1 MIEFAPGDVFA
12 DNRIDGLAGR
22 GGMGIVYRA
31 TQLGLERTVALK
43 VITPVLAEEEDFRKR
58 FVAESKA
65 AASIEHPNVIP
76 VYYAGERDGVLF
88 IVMRYIDGPDLRAL
102 VRAEGHLDPE
112 RAAHIVNQVGGALD
126 AAHRHGLVHRDVK
139 PANVLLDDEDHA
151 YLTDF
156 GLTKRS
162 ATTDGG
168 GLSRAG
174 GWVGTLGY
182 VAPEQIRGERIDA
195 RTDVYALGCVLVH
208 ALTGSAP
215 YMRDT
220 DEATLWAHLN
230 APPPSDDV
238 PPEFEGVVARALAKD
253 PSDRYPSAGDL
264 GLAALRAAGRGATS
278 VPERN
283 VGRGQAAPIDSKTD
297 ATALQGPGAIADPD
311 GETQVSPVAGAAAA
325 GGAPTPPATPPT
337 RPRPRPG
344 PQGGS
349 GASRRRSVA
358 LAVGVGVIIA
368 GGAAIA
374 LLGGGGDDDEPNTTA
389 QPPAGSDSGDPRPAT
404 VDITERGV
412 LARPNALTI
421 AAGDVWALSNRE
433 GAIALVDAVTGEA
446 GDRLSVGEGA
456 SSLAAGFD
464 SVWVTK
470 ESTSTVLRINAKTH
484 RRVPGGA
491 IEVARPGRNVA
502 VATGARA
509 VWVGVRNEPVTDH
522 SPESVVRIDPS
533 TGEQRQIVVEG
544 GVQDIAVGAGAVW
557 VSNRFSSTVT
567 RIRVSDGRKDRV
579 RVGAVPRGIAVGEGA
594 VWVAASGDDEI
605 TRINPRS
612 LETKRIALKAI
623 PERVTVGGG
632 SVWVTAK
639 EAGRLIRIDA
649 KTRKVLERIDTGSR
663 PYALDITRGR
673 AVWITILDENGLQRV
688 RFSR

>member
-1 MIEFAPGDVFA
+1 MPEFAPGDVFA
-12 DNRIDGLAGR
+12 DHRIEGLAGR
-22 GGMGIVYRA
+22 GGMGVVYRA

-43 VITPVLAEEEDFRKR
+43 VITPVLAQEEDFRRR
-58 FVAESKA
+58 FVEESKA

-76 VYYAGERDGVLF
+76 VYHAGERDGVLY

-102 VRAEGHLDPE
+102 VRAEGRLAPE
-112 RAAHIVNQVGGALD
+112 RAAHIVAQVGGALD

-139 PANVLLDDEDHA
+139 PANVLLGDDDHA

-195 RTDVYALGCVLVH
+195 RTDVYALGCVLVY

-230 APPPSDDV
+230 APPPSEDV
-238 PPEFEGVVARALAKD
+238 PSAFEGVVARALAKD

-264 GLAALRAAGRGATS
+264 GRAALRAAGRSATS
-278 VPERN
+278 VPEHN
-283 VGRGQAAPIDSKTD
+283 VGRGQAAPVDGRTD
-297 ATALQGPGAIADPD
+297 ATAIHGAALGDPD
-311 GETQVSPVAGAAAA
+311 GETVLSPVAGGAGAGRGPSRWRPTPRQRRNGLAAAAGALVAGAAAL
-325 GGAPTPPATPPT
+325 
-337 RPRPRPG
+337 
-344 PQGGS
+344 
-349 GASRRRSVA
+349 A
-358 LAVGVGVIIA
+358 L
-368 GGAAIA
+368 
-374 LLGGGGDDDEPNTTA
+374 LLGGGEDDPDTVAPA
-389 QPPAGSDSGDPRPAT
+389 PPPARPDELRPAK
-404 VDITERGV
+404 VDITKPGV

-433 GAIALVDAVTGEA
+433 GAIAVADAATGDAEA
-446 GDRLSVGEGA
+446 RISVGEGA
-456 SSLAAGFD
+456 SSLAPGFN

-470 ESTSTVLRINAKTH
+470 ESTSTVLRINAKTR

-502 VATGARA
+502 VATGAGA
-509 VWVGVRNEPVTDH
+509 VWVGVRNTLPEDH
-522 SPESVVRIDPS
+522 APESVVRIDPS
-533 TGEQRQIVVEG
+533 TGAQRQISVER
-544 GVQDIAVGAGAVW
+544 GVQDIAVGAGAIW
-557 VSNRFSSTVT
+557 VTNRFSSTVT
-567 RIRVSDGRKDRV
+567 RIRTSDGSAV
-579 RVGAVPRGIAVGEGA
+579 RVAVGAGPRGIAVGEGA

-612 LETKRIALKAI
+612 LETKRIGLQAI

-649 KTRKVLERIDTGSR
+649 KKRTVLERIDTGSR

-673 AVWITILDENGLQRV
+673 AVWITVLDDDGLQRV
-688 RFSR
+688 RFYRP

>member
-1 MIEFAPGDVFA
+1 MPEFAPGDVFA
-12 DNRIDGLAGR
+12 DHRIEGVAGR
-22 GGMGIVYRA
+22 GGMGVVYRA
-31 TQLGLERTVALK
+31 TELGLERIVALK
-43 VITPVLAEEEDFRKR
+43 VITPVLAQEEDFRKR

-76 VYYAGERDGVLF
+76 VYHAGERDGVLF

-102 VRAEGHLDPE
+102 VRAEGRLDPE
-112 RAAHIVNQVGGALD
+112 RAAHIVAQVGGALD

-139 PANVLLDDEDHA
+139 PANVLLGDDDQS

-162 ATTDGG
+162 ATTDGA

-208 ALTGSAP
+208 TLTGDAP
-215 YMRDT
+215 YMRET

-230 APPPSDDV
+230 SPPPSEDV
-238 PPEFEGVVARALAKD
+238 PPEFEGVIARALAKD

-264 GLAALRAAGRGATS
+264 GRAALRAAGRSATA

-283 VGRGQAAPIDSKTD
+283 VGRGQAAPIDSRTE
-297 ATALQGPGAIADPD
+297 ATAARAAAVVDPD
-311 GETQVSPVAGAAAA
+311 GETQLSPAGAASPGMGVGGWRPTRRQRRHGLLAMAA
-325 GGAPTPPATPPT
+325 VLFTTGVGFAVLGGDGEGGGTAPAPPPPPPAQ
-337 RPRPRPG
+337 RG
-344 PQGGS
+344 
-349 GASRRRSVA
+349 
-358 LAVGVGVIIA
+358 L
-368 GGAAIA
+368 
-374 LLGGGGDDDEPNTTA
+374 
-389 QPPAGSDSGDPRPAT
+389 RPAT
-404 VDITERGV
+404 VDVTKSGV

-433 GAIALVDAVTGEA
+433 GAIALADAVTGEA
-446 GDRLSVGEGA
+446 DGRLNVGDGA
-456 SSLAAGFD
+456 SSIAAGFD

-470 ESTSTVLRINAKTH
+470 ESTNTVLRINARTR

-491 IEVARPGRNVA
+491 IEIARPGRNVA
-502 VATGARA
+502 VATGAGA
-509 VWVGVRNEPVTDH
+509 VWVGVRNSDSDDR
-522 SPESVVRIDPS
+522 SPESVVRIDPG
-533 TGEQRQIVVEG
+533 TGDQREIAVER
-544 GVQDIAVGAGAVW
+544 GVQDLAVGAGAVW
-557 VSNRFSSTVT
+557 VTNRFSSTVT
-567 RIRVSDGRKDRV
+567 RIRTSDGSSTRV
-579 RVGAVPRGIAVGEGA
+579 RVGAAPRGIAVGEGA
-594 VWVAASGDDEI
+594 IWVAAAGDDEI

-612 LETKRIALKAI
+612 LETTSIALQAI
-623 PERVTVGGG
+623 PERVAVGGK

-649 KTRKVLERIDTGSR
+649 DTRKVLERVDTGSR

-673 AVWITILDENGLQRV
+673 AVWLTVLDDDGLQRV
-688 RFSR
+688 RFYRPQ